1 MCKFTRKK
9 FNRYIGVVRRKL
21 AENKE
26 ARKIIENSNHIP
38 LEGLFNA
45 GSTIDKIEKGMII
58 EPVELV
64 NIEDFLRGCRK
75 MKAFML
81 EKEFYS
87 PTLSSYA
94 LNITECKSIEDEIN
108 YCIKS
113 NKVDSNASKELKKI
127 RRNI

>member
-1 MCKFTRKK
+1 
-9 FNRYIGVVRRKL
+9 
-21 AENKE
+21 
-26 ARKIIENSNHIP
+26 
-38 LEGLFNA
+38 
-45 GSTIDKIEKGMII
+45 
-58 EPVELV
+58 
-64 NIEDFLRGCRK
+64 

-113 NKVDSNASKELKKI
+113 NKVDSNASKELK
-127 RRNI
+127 R

>member
-1 MCKFTRKK
+1 MCKFARKNLIDK
-9 FNRYIGVVRRKL
+9 LTPSGNIGVVRRKL

-64 NIEDFLRGCRK
+64 NIEDF
-75 MKAFML
+75 
-81 EKEFYS
+81 
-87 PTLSSYA
+87 
-94 LNITECKSIEDEIN
+94 
-108 YCIKS
+108 
-113 NKVDSNASKELKKI
+113 
-127 RRNI
+127 